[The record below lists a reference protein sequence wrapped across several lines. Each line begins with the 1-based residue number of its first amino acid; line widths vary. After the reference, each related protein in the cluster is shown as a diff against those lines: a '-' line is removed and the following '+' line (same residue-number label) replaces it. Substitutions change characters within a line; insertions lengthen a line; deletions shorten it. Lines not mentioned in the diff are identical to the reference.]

1 MDYSTEMDWPLLS
14 ARKGE
19 VWREGRKLLDRNLRP
34 GTTTPYRQMMQENTC
49 GFLTQLL
56 ATPKEFRSHVNQSVV
71 SLPYIVLPLT
81 TTQPPGKTYYVPHVW
96 V

>member
-1 MDYSTEMDWPLLS
+1 MNWSLLN

-34 GTTTPYRQMMQENTC
+34 GSMTPYRQMMQENTC

-56 ATPKEFRSHVNQSVV
+56 ATPKEFRSHINQSAI
-71 SLPYIVLPLT
+71 SFPCIVLPLT
-81 TTQPPGKTYYVPHVW
+81 AMQPSGKAYYVPRVR